1 MKWIKPSE
9 ISGRIQAPA
18 SKSLMIRASAAAA
31 LGLGESLIRNPSFCD
46 DALAGLRL
54 AEGLGALVCRTGD
67 GVRIEGGAGRVSSFV
82 NCGESGLCMRMFA
95 PIFAL
100 FERETRLSGEGS
112 LLSRPMRMLES
123 PLTEMGV
130 EVGTKDGYPPLAI
143 RGPIRTGS
151 VRIDGSLSSQF
162 LTGLLMALP
171 LFPEDSQLR
180 VDGLKSKPYAALTI
194 SLLARF
200 GISIEADPGF
210 SHFQIKGGQSYRSIE
225 YRVEGDWSG
234 AAFILTAA
242 AIRGEATV
250 ENLRPD
256 SLQADRRVLEALRA
270 AGAELILR
278 EDSVTVRRRDLK
290 AFDFDAAD
298 CPDLFPP
305 LAALALNCAGTSRI
319 FGVGR
324 LKHKESDRAAVLF
337 EELSGLG
344 AAIAI
349 REDVLEIAR
358 SRIRGGTLD
367 AHNDHRIAMAGA
379 LAGLASESGVRVE
392 GAECVAKSYP
402 RFFEDLESLGGDI
415 S

>member
-1 MKWIKPSE
+1 M
-9 ISGRIQAPA
+9 
-18 SKSLMIRASAAAA
+18 AA
-31 LGLGESLIRNPSFCD
+31 L
-46 DALAGLRL
+46 
-54 AEGLGALVCRTGD
+54 
-67 GVRIEGGAGRVSSFV
+67 
-82 NCGESGLCMRMFA
+82 
-95 PIFAL
+95 
-100 FERETRLSGEGS
+100 
-112 LLSRPMRMLES
+112 
-123 PLTEMGV
+123 
-130 EVGTKDGYPPLAI
+130 
-143 RGPIRTGS
+143 
-151 VRIDGSLSSQF
+151 
-162 LTGLLMALP
+162 
-171 LFPEDSQLR
+171 
-180 VDGLKSKPYAALTI
+180 
-194 SLLARF
+194 
-200 GISIEADPGF
+200 
-210 SHFQIKGGQSYRSIE
+210 
-225 YRVEGDWSG
+225 
-234 AAFILTAA
+234 ILTAA
-242 AIRGEATV
+242 AVRGETTV

-290 AFDFDAAD
+290 AFDFDATD

-319 FGVGR
+319 FGAGR

-337 EELSGLG
+337 KELSGLG
-344 AAIAI
+344 AAIVV
-349 REDVLEIAR
+349 REDVLEVAR